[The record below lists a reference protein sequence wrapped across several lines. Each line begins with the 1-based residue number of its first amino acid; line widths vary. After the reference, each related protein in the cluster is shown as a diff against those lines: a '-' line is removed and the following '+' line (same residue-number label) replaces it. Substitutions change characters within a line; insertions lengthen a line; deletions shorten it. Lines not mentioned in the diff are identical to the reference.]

1 MSSAEAPA
9 TPWRLY
15 VRKVLRRDLADFVGS
30 EGDRAAPT
38 PRIIGFVLAR
48 FMQRSCVALLLRMAV
63 GREDPLPISH
73 GSGPLLLLGPERGG
87 TPEVEDDA
95 GSSRCCH
102 RTIPRPRS
110 SHVVHRQRR
119 GRHTGRRWPL
129 VCRRRGLPGGSPRQS
144 LTHGGRL
151 CLHRRQPSERR
162 WWLWLRP

>member
-73 GSGPLLLLGPERGG
+73 GSGPLLLLGPERG
-87 TPEVEDDA
+87 A
-95 GSSRCCH
+95 H
-102 RTIPRPRS
+102 
-110 SHVVHRQRR
+110 
-119 GRHTGRRWPL
+119 RRWRTTPARRDAVTARSPDPDHPMWFTVSAAGGTQVVGGPL
-129 VCRRRGLPGGSPRQS
+129 CAGAAVFQEEAPDNP
-144 LTHGGRL
+144 
-151 CLHRRQPSERR
+151 
-162 WWLWLRP
+162 